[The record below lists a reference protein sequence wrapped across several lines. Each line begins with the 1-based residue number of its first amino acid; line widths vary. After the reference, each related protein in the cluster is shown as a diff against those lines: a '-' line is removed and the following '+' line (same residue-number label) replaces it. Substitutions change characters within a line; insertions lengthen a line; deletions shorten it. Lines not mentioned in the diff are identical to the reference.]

1 MVPSHIQ
8 QENVA
13 KLASLIVSWRSR
25 PAFWSSSIKQQTW
38 LTILFVG
45 FLDLRN
51 LRLPPCWSILN
62 ITKLRQL
69 KEKSYKVQKTVFLIS
84 WYQPRNHIERA
95 IIFNVSFMDSLLV
108 RKNDVEWNNR
118 DYKLDERSTIESS
131 AFPSII
137 NDKSRWYKTYWIY
150 TSATD
155 VCTINSHR
163 DGNPWRGTVY
173 SVYFK
178 ARITKTAEIFQLWRE
193 RESKKELE

>member
-69 KEKSYKVQKTVFLIS
+69 KEKSYKVQKTVFFIS

-95 IIFNVSFMDSLLV
+95 IIFNVSFMDSLFV

-131 AFPSII
+131 DFPSII
-137 NDKSRWYKTYWIY
+137 NDRVDGIKPIEFTHQLQMFVQLTPTEMVTHEGALCIRY
-150 TSATD
+150 TS
-155 VCTINSHR
+155 R
-163 DGNPWRGTVY
+163 Q
-173 SVYFK
+173 
-178 ARITKTAEIFQLWRE
+178 E
-193 RESKKELE
+193 